1 MMDLEVMISGAV
13 QGGPTASTPKSG
25 YAATYYPGT
34 PNAAEAQR
42 ISIGVGQEV
51 TSADFGLVPVRL
63 ARISGIVISSDGKPL
78 EGAAITAAPASR
90 DFTAPIGLGG
100 ARTGKDGSFT
110 LNSVPPGDYVLQAR
124 SVQVFTSAQGDNM
137 MVFRATAMAGGG
149 ESEFGSTPLSV
160 GGEDVSNI
168 VLTTTKG
175 GTAVGQVSFDGPR
188 PPSVTSIRVTS
199 MAADAEGPSIGGM
212 GSVKDDG
219 TFELKGLSGTRVI
232 RIGNA
237 PPGWVLKSVRL
248 NGTDITD
255 TGAEFKAGETTSGLE
270 IELTQ
275 KSTTVTG
282 GVTAADGALLKDYT
296 LVIFS
301 ESPEHWR
308 YPNTRWVSGSR
319 PDQDGRVK
327 VQNLPAG
334 TYYAVAVDYLPT
346 GEWGDPEILDRLKGK
361 GRRFNL
367 AEGATENLDL
377 KLTREY

>member
-1 MMDLEVMISGAV
+1 MM
-13 QGGPTASTPKSG
+13 
-25 YAATYYPGT
+25 
-34 PNAAEAQR
+34 
-42 ISIGVGQEV
+42 
-51 TSADFGLVPVRL
+51 
-63 ARISGIVISSDGKPL
+63 
-78 EGAAITAAPASR
+78 
-90 DFTAPIGLGG
+90 
-100 ARTGKDGSFT
+100 
-110 LNSVPPGDYVLQAR
+110 
-124 SVQVFTSAQGDNM
+124 
-137 MVFRATAMAGGG
+137 FRATAMAGGG

-175 GTAVGQVSFDGPR
+175 GTAVGQVSFDGSR
-188 PPSVTSIRVTS
+188 PPSVTAIRVTS

-219 TFELKGLSGTRVI
+219 TFELKGLSGTRII

-237 PPGWVLKSVRL
+237 PPGWVLKAVRL

-282 GVTAADGALLKDYT
+282 SVTAADGALLKDYT

-301 ESPEHWR
+301 ESPESWR

-367 AEGATENLDL
+367 AEGATETLDL